1 MYALFLISK
10 YIPPGCFQNLKHS
23 HGRLVIRE
31 TIWSFTVRTAGP
43 EMTEDDAEFYEANA
57 K

>member
-10 YIPPGCFQNLKHS
+10 FIPGCFQNLKHS
-23 HGRLVIRE
+23 YGRLVIRE
-31 TIWSFTVRTAGP
+31 TIWSFTIRTAGP
-43 EMTEDDAEFYEANA
+43 EMAEDDAEFYEANA